1 MSVNYQNANNQLN
14 LLYQKALQVANNA
27 VKEDD
32 IGNVEAAIKSY
43 LEVKKIFESI
53 LQLETNQIKGNKIRE
68 KYQEYN
74 IRVSV
79 LKKLTTYDKLMVQAK
94 HKLDQIS
101 LQYEQKNNQE
111 VLELYKCLLEILM
124 KAAMEETRDKS
135 ELVKFMNKIFE
146 RAEDLKGLP
155 TTMSSLQVRSS
166 NPGAEN
172 ASLIYKLSSIEDAIL
187 KKNSIINGKNFPQW
201 PEEPGELNEQFEF
214 ERPFVDNDVLEL
226 SIAQREKFDSWR
238 RPSEIMNEPELFKMV
253 SSTAIKQDVVTDCSF
268 VASLCVSAAYQ
279 KRYGNKQL
287 ITRCI
292 FPKNKY
298 GHPYYNPSGKYV
310 IKLIFN
316 GAPRKVVIDDFLP
329 FSRDGTLMCT
339 FSTNKNELWPSIIE
353 KAYLK
358 LMGGYNFPGSNSGI
372 DLYILT
378 GWIPEQIFI
387 DKYFEKETMWKRMLN
402 SQPKDDKNPDQHALI
417 TIATGHLSDTKG
429 LVPTHAYAVLDIREF
444 NDIRLLLVKNPW
456 SHKRWTGPFSH
467 LDRVNWTPELM
478 KALDYD
484 IERASNVDDG
494 IFWIDFDSVC
504 EYFYSI
510 HMNWNPERFRY
521 VVTKHSTWPI
531 NVGLRKD
538 TVNLAY
544 NPQFCL
550 EINNESEQPSEV
562 YLLLSKHI
570 TVTEEENEDFITL
583 HVYNDTNGEKIYSDK
598 TPWKK
603 GAYVNSPHILV
614 RFDAPTAI
622 TRYTIVV
629 AQINRF
635 KTLDFTLKCYSISPA
650 TLSEI
655 SKKYQNVKHIS
666 GKWTNQTAG
675 GNPSN
680 ITYLNNPEYR
690 VSISPPVSN
699 SPSDKPRVLL
709 MLEGPKKFAMDVR
722 MIWSNGKRIASLT
735 TKDILMKSS
744 GYRNGFCY
752 CEKDDIKPGDY
763 TIIVSTYEPGLIGE
777 FTLTVASNVTFNV
790 TSIPLEG
797 AGMFKKII
805 QGQWIKG
812 FNAMGYQHD
821 FYLNP
826 SYHLKISEMTTIKIR
841 LQTPEMNPTPTHIKV
856 FEKRPN
862 NLLGRELANS
872 GDFAYAGFIQGV
884 CTEDISLPSSDQG
897 YVIVFCTWEKDVA
910 GKFIAYIYSDRNITI
925 EEIIHERNELR
936 NNN

>member
-201 PEEPGELNEQFEF
+201 PEEPEELNEQFEF

-316 GAPRKVVIDDFLP
+316 GAPRKDNKK
-329 FSRDGTLMCT
+329 LM
-339 FSTNKNELWPSIIE
+339 STNI
-353 KAYLK
+353 
-358 LMGGYNFPGSNSGI
+358 NSRVAFS
-372 DLYILT
+372 ILT

-521 VVTKHSTWPI
+521 VVTKHS
-531 NVGLRKD
+531 
-538 TVNLAY
+538 
-544 NPQFCL
+544 
-550 EINNESEQPSEV
+550 
-562 YLLLSKHI
+562 
-570 TVTEEENEDFITL
+570 
-583 HVYNDTNGEKIYSDK
+583 
-598 TPWKK
+598 
-603 GAYVNSPHILV
+603 
-614 RFDAPTAI
+614 
-622 TRYTIVV
+622 
-629 AQINRF
+629 
-635 KTLDFTLKCYSISPA
+635 
-650 TLSEI
+650 
-655 SKKYQNVKHIS
+655 
-666 GKWTNQTAG
+666 
-675 GNPSN
+675 
-680 ITYLNNPEYR
+680 
-690 VSISPPVSN
+690 
-699 SPSDKPRVLL
+699 
-709 MLEGPKKFAMDVR
+709 
-722 MIWSNGKRIASLT
+722 
-735 TKDILMKSS
+735 
-744 GYRNGFCY
+744 
-752 CEKDDIKPGDY
+752 
-763 TIIVSTYEPGLIGE
+763 
-777 FTLTVASNVTFNV
+777 
-790 TSIPLEG
+790 
-797 AGMFKKII
+797 
-805 QGQWIKG
+805 
-812 FNAMGYQHD
+812 
-821 FYLNP
+821 
-826 SYHLKISEMTTIKIR
+826 
-841 LQTPEMNPTPTHIKV
+841 
-856 FEKRPN
+856 
-862 NLLGRELANS
+862 
-872 GDFAYAGFIQGV
+872 
-884 CTEDISLPSSDQG
+884 
-897 YVIVFCTWEKDVA
+897 
-910 GKFIAYIYSDRNITI
+910 
-925 EEIIHERNELR
+925 
-936 NNN
+936 

>member
-1 MSVNYQNANNQLN
+1 MSVNYQNTNNQLN
-14 LLYQKALQVANNA
+14 LLYQQAFYFANNA
-27 VKEDD
+27 VKEDN
-32 IGNVEAAIKSY
+32 IGNVEAAIKAY
-43 LEVKKIFESI
+43 LDFKKVVESI
-53 LQLETNQIKGNKIRE
+53 LQLETNQIKKEKIRE
-68 KYQEYN
+68 KCQEYN
-74 IRVSV
+74 RRVTE
-79 LKKLTTYDKLMVQAK
+79 LKNLTTYDKLMIQAK

-111 VLELYKCLLEILM
+111 VLELYKCTLEILM
-124 KAAMEETRDKS
+124 KAAAEGTRDKS
-135 ELVKFMNKIFE
+135 ELIMFMKKIFE

-155 TTMSSLQVRSS
+155 TTMSSLQVRSA

-172 ASLIYKLSSIEDAIL
+172 SSPICKLSGIEDAIL

-201 PEEPGELNEQFEF
+201 PEGPEELNEQFAF
-214 ERPFVDNDVLEL
+214 ERPFVDKDVLEL
-226 SIAQREKFDSWR
+226 SIAQKEKFDSWR

-298 GHPYYNPSGKYV
+298 GHPFYNPSGKYV
-310 IKLIFN
+310 VKLIFN
-316 GAPRKVVIDDFLP
+316 GTPRKVIIDDFLP

-387 DKYFEKETMWKRMLN
+387 DKYFEKEIMWKRMLN

-429 LVPTHAYAVLDIREF
+429 LVPTHAYAVLDIREV
-444 NDIRLLLVKNPW
+444 NDLRLLLVKNPW

-478 KALDYD
+478 KELDYD
-484 IERASNVDDG
+484 IERASNIDDG

-510 HMNWNPERFRY
+510 HMNWNPERFHY
-521 VVTKHSTWPI
+521 VVTKHSSWPI

-538 TVNLAY
+538 TMNLAY

-614 RFDAPTAI
+614 RFDAPTGI

-629 AQINRF
+629 AQINRV
-635 KTLDFTLKCYSISPA
+635 KSLDFTLKCYSISPA

-655 SKKYQNVKHIS
+655 PKKYQNVEFIS

-675 GNPSN
+675 GNPM
-680 ITYLNNPEYR
+680 
-690 VSISPPVSN
+690 
-699 SPSDKPRVLL
+699 LL

-797 AGMFKKII
+797 AGMFKKVIY
-805 QGQWIKG
+805 GQWIKG
-812 FNAMGYQHD
+812 FNAMGIQQNFH
-821 FYLNP
+821 LNP
-826 SYHLKISEMTTIKIR
+826 SYHLKISEMTTLKIR
-841 LQTPEMNPTPTHIKV
+841 LQTPEMNPIPTHIRV

-862 NLLGRELANS
+862 NSLGREIANS
-872 GDFAYAGFIQGV
+872 GDYASAGFIQGV
-884 CTEDISLPSSDQG
+884 CTDDISLPSNDQG
-897 YVIVFCTWEKDVA
+897 YIIVFCTWEKDVSA
-910 GKFIAYIYSDRNITI
+910 QLGNV
-925 EEIIHERNELR
+925 
-936 NNN
+936 

>member
-1 MSVNYQNANNQLN
+1 
-14 LLYQKALQVANNA
+14 
-27 VKEDD
+27 
-32 IGNVEAAIKSY
+32 
-43 LEVKKIFESI
+43 
-53 LQLETNQIKGNKIRE
+53 
-68 KYQEYN
+68 
-74 IRVSV
+74 
-79 LKKLTTYDKLMVQAK
+79 
-94 HKLDQIS
+94 
-101 LQYEQKNNQE
+101 
-111 VLELYKCLLEILM
+111 
-124 KAAMEETRDKS
+124 
-135 ELVKFMNKIFE
+135 
-146 RAEDLKGLP
+146 
-155 TTMSSLQVRSS
+155 
-166 NPGAEN
+166 
-172 ASLIYKLSSIEDAIL
+172 
-187 KKNSIINGKNFPQW
+187 
-201 PEEPGELNEQFEF
+201 
-214 ERPFVDNDVLEL
+214 
-226 SIAQREKFDSWR
+226 
-238 RPSEIMNEPELFKMV
+238 
-253 SSTAIKQDVVTDCSF
+253 
-268 VASLCVSAAYQ
+268 
-279 KRYGNKQL
+279 
-287 ITRCI
+287 
-292 FPKNKY
+292 
-298 GHPYYNPSGKYV
+298 
-310 IKLIFN
+310 
-316 GAPRKVVIDDFLP
+316 
-329 FSRDGTLMCT
+329 
-339 FSTNKNELWPSIIE
+339 
-353 KAYLK
+353 
-358 LMGGYNFPGSNSGI
+358 
-372 DLYILT
+372 
-378 GWIPEQIFI
+378 
-387 DKYFEKETMWKRMLN
+387 
-402 SQPKDDKNPDQHALI
+402 
-417 TIATGHLSDTKG
+417 
-429 LVPTHAYAVLDIREF
+429 
-444 NDIRLLLVKNPW
+444 
-456 SHKRWTGPFSH
+456 
-467 LDRVNWTPELM
+467 M

-614 RFDAPTAI
+614 RFDAPTGI

-797 AGMFKKII
+797 AGMFKKVI